1 MKLKVK
7 VCGMAK
13 ADNVAEVAKLRPD
26 YMGFIFH
33 APSPRNAFSLAPEAV
48 RRLPH
53 DVVPVGVFVN
63 LPTDEIVATLEPFG
77 IHTLQLHG
85 DESPAQ
91 CHALKNLGFTVWK
104 AIGVDNTTDWS
115 LLSPFAG
122 MVDCFVFDTKTPLRG
137 GSGVKY
143 DWELLRSYTLEIPFM
158 LSGGISPEDADSVC
172 RISHPML
179 AGVDIN
185 SRFEDAPGCKN
196 INKLHDFINKLR
208 KNKNSI

>member
-7 VCGMAK
+7 VCGMAE
-13 ADNVAEVAKLRPD
+13 AGNVADVAMLSPD

-33 APSPRNAFSLAPEAV
+33 EPSPRNAFSLAPEAV
-48 RRLPH
+48 KRISH

-63 LPTDEIVATLEPFG
+63 LSTDEIVTTLEPFG
-77 IHTLQLHG
+77 IRTVQLHG
-85 DESPAQ
+85 DESSAQ
-91 CHALKNLGFTVWK
+91 CLALKKRGFTVWK
-104 AIGVDNTTDWS
+104 AVGVDDTTDWS
-115 LLSPFAG
+115 LLSPFTG
-122 MVDCFVFDTKTPLRG
+122 VVDCFVFDTKTPLRG

-158 LSGGISPEDADSVC
+158 LSGGISPEDAERVC
-172 RISHPML
+172 RISHPMFT
-179 AGVDIN
+179 GVDIN

-196 INKLHDFINKLR
+196 ITKLHDFINKLR

>member
-13 ADNVAEVAKLRPD
+13 ADNVADVATLSPD

-33 APSPRNAFSLAPEAV
+33 APSPRNAFSLVPETV
-48 RRLPH
+48 RRISH
-53 DVVPVGVFVN
+53 EVVPVGVFVN
-63 LPTDEIVATLEPFG
+63 QSTDEIIATLEPFG
-77 IHTLQLHG
+77 IRTVQLHG

-91 CHALKNLGFTVWK
+91 CLALKGLGFTVWK

-115 LLSPFAG
+115 QLSPFAG
-122 MVDCFVFDTKTPLRG
+122 VVDCFVFDAITPLRG

-143 DWELLRSYTLEIPFM
+143 DWELLRFYTLEIPFM
-158 LSGGISPEDADSVC
+158 LSGGISPEDAERVC
-172 RISHPML
+172 RISHPMF

-185 SRFEDAPGCKN
+185 SRFEDAPGQKN
-196 INKLHDFINKLR
+196 ITKLHDFINKLR
-208 KNKNSI
+208 KR